1 LILTTAAVSERYST
15 IVDQSFGIYSTN
27 IVVIS
32 KGSLLLGGLPVGA
45 EIPQTES
52 YQIQATRGVSSVI
65 PILVIFSVHQL
76 VPANVTIGIPLG
88 NFSSIGNLN
97 KLDLSGAYPSTN
109 DQMIVGG
116 YLAKVSNLRIG
127 SVVAIGN
134 SNLSVSG
141 IVHTTNI
148 ILGNAAIMPLQTAQ
162 SAEGYDGLVSAFLV
176 TSAPAS
182 PSTSVIK
189 NINSNANGLV
199 AISSQS
205 SESLT
210 SPLANSLGAFDV
222 GISIFAAFVAFL
234 FVAVITIVNLSEQKE
249 ELSTIRAIG
258 SSFRS
263 VLKVTLSE
271 IAFVVLVGAVLGFGF
286 ATIATALFFRDYGGV
301 PISTSILSTLNVIPT
316 SILLES
322 ELGIIAFGILVA
334 GITTMAL
341 LRKLN

>member
-1 LILTTAAVSERYST
+1 MSERYTT

-45 EIPQTES
+45 EIPQTEI
-52 YQIQATRGVSSVI
+52 YQIQAASGVSSVV

-97 KLDLSGAYPSTN
+97 KPDLSGAYPSTN
-109 DQMIVGG
+109 DQMIVGA

-127 SVVAIGN
+127 SVVRVGN

-141 IVHTTNI
+141 IVDTTNI

-162 SAEGYDGLVSAFLV
+162 SAEGYDGLVSEFLV
-176 TSAPAS
+176 TSAPEL
-182 PSTSVIK
+182 STSAIK
-189 NINSNANGLV
+189 NINSNTNGLV
-199 AISSQS
+199 AISPQS

-210 SPLANSLGAFDV
+210 SPLANSLGAFNE
-222 GISIFAAFVAFL
+222 GISIFATFVAFL
-234 FVAVITIVNLSEQKE
+234 FVAVIAIVNLSEQKE

-258 SSFRS
+258 SSLWS

-271 IAFVVLVGAVLGFGF
+271 IAFVALVGAVLGLGF

-301 PISTSILSTLNVIPT
+301 PISTSIFSTLNVIPM
-316 SILLES
+316 SILLGS
-322 ELGIIAFGILVA
+322 ELGIIAFGMLVA
-334 GITTMAL
+334 AITTTAL
-341 LRKLN
+341 LRKFY